1 MAEGTRTA
9 ATPPTTPG
17 IHPGTD
23 LQRRG
28 RAGLAG
34 GAASAYIVSSG
45 GAVPRVAFNQRRQR
59 CASHPI
65 RSAAASG
72 RRAEANQRGLHWRPE
87 ARCGRASGA
96 MAGPEEGPED
106 GFYDQFAAELE
117 VLAELGDDPSPLVG
131 PKISQFRGRN
141 QPPEEP
147 ERPEDLIGDSDPG
160 DTNSRK
166 RDWGCDPPGC
176 SPPPAALTPK
186 PKRQRLE
193 AVKKLSFGVEDDLAP
208 DVLWDG
214 VPGSLSAS
222 QASRN
227 LEISGMAPLQTTP
240 PSEKRRV
247 LKRPPVLED
256 YINVTSTE
264 GTRVFMVLRDDPSR
278 TGVELPDSLG
288 WNARRPLHLLGVP
301 FSYLKE
307 QVDEKRRRQVLEA
320 SEQLTEVINSC
331 LQSETSP
338 ESPEPSEEVEPAEKE
353 SAQHC
358 LWVDKFAPRR
368 YIELLS
374 DDYTNRCLLKWL
386 KLWDTVVFGKEKAV
400 KKAKPSTGAHPPF
413 KEHQTKWK
421 TKVQLTEEILE
432 AELDQHKRPKYKVA
446 LLCGPPGLGKTTLA
460 HVIARHAGYNPVE
473 MNASDDRSPE
483 VFRTRIEAA
492 TQMRSVLGAQ
502 EQPNCLIIDEIDG
515 APAASISVLL
525 SIIQWREAEGEGAGG
540 AGQRRRRGGGL
551 LLRPIICICNDQY
564 VPALR
569 PLRQQSFL
577 LSFPRTS
584 PARLAQR
591 LCEIALRQ
599 GMRADTGALLALCE
613 KAEND
618 IRACINTLQF
628 LHSRGQ
634 KELNIQMVQT
644 IKIGLKDQ
652 NKGLFS
658 IWQEIFQLPRVPR
671 HRLGVEATLPAQL
684 LVGDGDLPHLGGAA
698 GFTAASLRFHRIL
711 HLAISS
717 GEQEKL
723 AQGLHENFLNMKLQD
738 SSFSS
743 VCLALEWLGFC
754 DLLSRAVL
762 HGQSFQLLRY
772 LPFLP
777 VAFHLLFAAT
787 SIPRLAY
794 PSSQHE
800 ALAKLNHMQNLVL
813 SLVSGTT
820 ASARSRAGQ
829 QPLVLEVLCLLL
841 DIIAPK
847 LRPVN
852 TQLYSLKEKQQLADL
867 VSTMLAYNLTYQ
879 QERLPEGQYGYRL
892 DPNVEDVC
900 RFPDLPARRQLSYQT
915 KQLIARE
922 IELEKMRR
930 TEAVLQ
936 ARSLPREPGNGLS
949 EAREPGDMRPTETP
963 NHQQRLEHIVR
974 RAAVE
979 EKPETDFFGR
989 PLQQQVSTTLAP
1001 QAPREKS
1008 IEMQMG
1014 KAVGRSDVW
1023 FRFNEGVSN
1032 AVRRNIYIRDLL

>member
-1 MAEGTRTA
+1 MA
-9 ATPPTTPG
+9 
-17 IHPGTD
+17 D
-23 LQRRG
+23 
-28 RAGLAG
+28 
-34 GAASAYIVSSG
+34 
-45 GAVPRVAFNQRRQR
+45 
-59 CASHPI
+59 
-65 RSAAASG
+65 
-72 RRAEANQRGLHWRPE
+72 
-87 ARCGRASGA
+87 
-96 MAGPEEGPED
+96 PEEGPED
-106 GFYDQFAAELE
+106 NFYERFAAELE
-117 VLAELGDDPSPLVG
+117 VLAELGDDPSPPAG
-131 PKISQFRGRN
+131 PRISQFRGRN

-147 ERPEDLIGDSDPG
+147 EPPEDLIGDSDPG
-160 DTNSRK
+160 DTNPRK
-166 RDWGCDPPGC
+166 RERGLEPPC
-176 SPPPAALTPK
+176 ASPSAAARTPK

-193 AVKKLSFGVEDDLAP
+193 AVKKLSFGVEDELAP
-208 DVLWDG
+208 DVLWEG
-214 VPGSLSAS
+214 VPGSPSAS
-222 QASRN
+222 QAPRN

-240 PSEKRRV
+240 PPGKKRV

-264 GTRVFMVLRDDPSR
+264 GTRVFMVLRDDSSR
-278 TGVELPDSLG
+278 TGVELPDALG

-301 FSYLKE
+301 FSYLKQ
-307 QVDEKRRRQVLEA
+307 QVDEERRRQVLEA
-320 SEQLTEVINSC
+320 SQQLTEVINSC
-331 LQSETSP
+331 LESETGA
-338 ESPEPSEEVEPAEKE
+338 ETPEPREEVEPAEE
-353 SAQHC
+353 EAAQHC
-358 LWVDKFAPRR
+358 LWVDKFSPRR

-400 KKAKPSTGAHPPF
+400 RKAKPSTGAHPSF

-525 SIIQWREAEGEGAGG
+525 SIVQRREAEGEAGA
-540 AGQRRRRGGGL
+540 AGRRRRREGGL

-569 PLRQQSFL
+569 PLRQQAFL
-577 LSFPRTS
+577 LSFPRTA

-591 LCEIALRQ
+591 LCEIALQQ
-599 GMRADTGALLALCE
+599 GMRAEAGALLALCE
-613 KAEND
+613 KAESD

-628 LHSRGQ
+628 LHRRGQ
-634 KELNIQMVQT
+634 KELSVQMVQT
-644 IKIGLKDQ
+644 ARVGLKDQ
-652 NKGLFS
+652 HKGLFS
-658 IWQEIFQLPRVPR
+658 LWQEIFQLPRLPR
-671 HRLGVEATLPAQL
+671 PRLGADPSLPAQL
-684 LVGDGDLPHLGGAA
+684 LVEEGALPHRGGAA
-698 GFTAASLRFHRIL
+698 GSSASSQRFLHIL

-723 AQGLHENFLNMKLQD
+723 AQGLHENFLSMKLRD
-738 SSFSS
+738 PSFSS

-777 VAFHLLFAAT
+777 VAFHLLFAAA
-787 SIPRLAY
+787 SVPRLAY
-794 PSSQHE
+794 PSSQQE
-800 ALAKLNHMQNLVL
+800 ASAERPRPRSLLLALLA
-813 SLVSGTT
+813 G
-820 ASARSRAGQ
+820 AGAGARSRAGA
-829 QPLVLEVLCLLL
+829 QPLLLEVLCLLL

-852 TQLYSLKEKQQLADL
+852 PQLYSPKEKQQLADL

-879 QERLPEGQYGYRL
+879 QERLPEGQYSYRL
-892 DPNVEDVC
+892 DPNVEDIC
-900 RFPDLPARRQLSYQT
+900 RFPGLPARRQLSYQAR
-915 KQLIARE
+915 QLIARE
-922 IELEKMRR
+922 VELERMRR
-930 TEAVLQ
+930 TEALLQ
-936 ARSLPREPGNGLS
+936 APSLPQEPGNGL
-949 EAREPGDMRPTETP
+949 REPGDVRAAEPP
-963 NHQQRLEHIVR
+963 SHQQRLEHIIR
-974 RAAVE
+974 GAAVE
-979 EKPETDFFGR
+979 EQPETDFFGR

-1001 QAPREKS
+1001 QAPGGQS
-1008 IEMQMG
+1008 VEMQMG
-1014 KAVGRSDVW
+1014 KAVGRSQVW

-1032 AVRRNIYIRDLL
+1032 AVRRSIYIRDLL